1 MDFGAILNTQEG
13 TEKVLLFCSQV
24 LEKKLLGACYKERE
38 VEGICKREIFRQSRS
53 M

>member
-24 LEKKLLGACYKERE
+24 LEKNFLELATKSSEK
-38 VEGICKREIFRQSRS
+38 
-53 M
+53 